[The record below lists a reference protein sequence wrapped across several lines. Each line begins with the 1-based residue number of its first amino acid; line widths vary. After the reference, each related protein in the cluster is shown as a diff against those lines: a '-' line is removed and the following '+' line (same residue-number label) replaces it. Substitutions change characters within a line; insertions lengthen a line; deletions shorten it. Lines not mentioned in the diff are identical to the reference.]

1 MNKDRFS
8 RRALLASLGASAA
21 MLPLLSTERAHGAD
35 ASGAPKRLV
44 TVAWGNGVAPTDF
57 YPQGADLTFGTT
69 LAALQPFQS
78 KMIMPIGLDLTCII
92 DAAGDRQYDGHFAY
106 PSLLTGMAQQ
116 THEGDTGM
124 GPSIDQAIGDSMTKA
139 GVKILAPVLN
149 LGVNVN
155 NGPAPTTWRASG
167 QKNTPETDPTN
178 LFKRLFASASTPAPQ
193 LDLLRLRRQ
202 SILDFLGKDLT
213 SFSTRLGTDDK
224 LKIQAHL
231 ASIRDLETQLQASAD
246 TPAVVCT
253 APTMPAAGTKLDTPT
268 KMKLMFDMGALAIKC
283 DMSRVVTYDL
293 YDDGGADGN
302 NFPWLGISDDYH
314 KIAHQGSAGYAA
326 KTKIDGWIFSQVAN
340 LLTQLDATMEGG
352 KTALDNS
359 VVVTMNDMDEGAD
372 HYVGKMPYVLI
383 GSCGGYFKSGGLVQR
398 YTKTPHNKLLATLC
412 NAMGLSVTGY
422 GDPKY
427 PGTLSE
433 ILA

>member
-8 RRALLASLGASAA
+8 RRALLAGIGASAA
-21 MLPLLSTERAHGAD
+21 MLPLLNAEPALGAG
-35 ASGAPKRLV
+35 ATGAPKRLV
-44 TVAWGNGVAPTDF
+44 TIAWGNGIVPSDF
-57 YPQGADLTFGTT
+57 YPQGSDITIGTT
-69 LAALQPFQS
+69 LASLAPFKS
-78 KMIMPIGLDLTCII
+78 KMLMPIGLDMTCII
-92 DAAGDRQYDGHFAY
+92 DAAGDRQYDGHFSY

-124 GPSIDQAIGDSMTKA
+124 GPSIDQAIGDAITKS
-139 GVKILAPVLN
+139 GVKLAAPVLN
-149 LGVNVN
+149 LGVKVN

-167 QKNTPETDPTN
+167 QKNTPEIDPFK
-178 LFKRLFASASTPAPQ
+178 LFTRLFAGASVPAPQ

-231 ASIRDLETQLQASAD
+231 ASIRDLETQLQAAAT

-253 APTMPAAGTKLDTPT
+253 APTMPASGTKLDTPT
-268 KMKLMFDMGALAIKC
+268 QMKLMFDLGALAIKC
-283 DMSRVVTYDL
+283 DMTRVMTYDL

-302 NFPWLGISDDYH
+302 NFPWIGVSDDYH
-314 KIAHQGSAGYAA
+314 KIAHQGSTGYAA
-326 KTKIDGWIFSQVAN
+326 KMKIDGWIFSQIAN

-359 VVVTMNDMDEGAD
+359 VVMTMNDMDEGAN
-372 HYVGKMPYVLI
+372 HYVGKIPFLLV
-383 GSCGGYFKSGGLVQR
+383 GSCGGYFKTGVQR

-412 NAMGLSVTGY
+412 NAMDLPVTGY

-427 PGTLSE
+427 TGTLPE
-433 ILA
+433 LLA